1 MLKGIGVVMI
11 ELKETISSGNEMTKS
26 KRLLM
31 ALMLGSFAA
40 IGPLSLDMYLP
51 GLPTLAED
59 LKSSTSLAQLSLTAC
74 LLGLALGQIYLGPL
88 SDAKGRR
95 VPLIIS
101 LSIYCVSSLLCAFA
115 PSIELLLLLRFIQGI
130 AGAGGIV
137 ISRAIVRDLFSG
149 TDLTKF
155 FSMLMLV
162 NGAAPILAPVFGGQL
177 LQFTSWRGVFI
188 VICVLSVLMVAA
200 AFFGVK
206 ETLSPNH
213 RSAGGVTDTLRT
225 FGKLLKDRVFMGY
238 AFSQGFVSAAMF
250 AYISGSP
257 FVLQNIFGVSPQ
269 TFSLIFATNGM
280 GIIIASQVTGRL
292 AGKVKEEKL
301 LQIGLCLALF
311 GGSLLL
317 SSILLNI
324 GLAGILI
331 ALFFSVSSVGIVGT
345 TSFSLS
351 MQNQKKTAGSASA
364 LIGLLPF
371 ILGSLMA
378 PLVGLGSGD
387 SPLPMGIV
395 MVSCHGIAM
404 LAYLVL
410 ARRGLKGLA

>member
-1 MLKGIGVVMI
+1 MI
-11 ELKETISSGNEMTKS
+11 EMKDTILTGNQMTKS
-26 KRLLM
+26 NRLLL

-59 LKSSTSLAQLSLTAC
+59 LRSSTSLAQLSLTAC
-74 LLGLALGQIYLGPL
+74 LLGLAIGQIYLGPL

-95 VPLIIS
+95 TPLIVS
-101 LSIYCVSSLLCAFA
+101 LSVYGLSSLLCAFA
-115 PSIELLLLLRFIQGI
+115 PTIELLLLLRFIQGI

-188 VICVLSVLMVAA
+188 VIAILGVLMVGA
-200 AFFGVK
+200 AFFGIK
-206 ETLSPNH
+206 ETLSPNL
-213 RSAGGVTDTLRT
+213 RSEGGVNDTIRT
-225 FGKLLKDRVFMGY
+225 FGNLVKDRAFMGY
-238 AFSQGFVSAAMF
+238 ALSQGFISAAMF

-257 FVLQNIFGVSPQ
+257 FVLQNIYGVSPQ
-269 TFSLIFATNGM
+269 AFSVIFAMNGV
-280 GIIIASQVTGRL
+280 GIIIASQVAGKL
-292 AGKVKEEKL
+292 AGRVKEEKL
-301 LQIGLCLALF
+301 LQFGLCLALF
-311 GGSLLL
+311 GGVFLIASVFFE
-317 SSILLNI
+317 I

-331 ALFFSVSSVGIVGT
+331 ALFLSVSSVGIVGT
-345 TSFSLS
+345 TSFSLA

-387 SPLPMGIV
+387 SPMPMGIV
-395 MVSCHGIAM
+395 MVSCQAIAM
-404 LAYLVL
+404 LAYFML
-410 ARRGLKGLA
+410 ARRGLKQMA

>member
-1 MLKGIGVVMI
+1 MI

>member
-1 MLKGIGVVMI
+1 MI

-213 RSAGGVTDTLRT
+213 RSAGGVTNTLRT
-225 FGKLLKDRVFMGY
+225 FGNLLKDRVFMGY
-238 AFSQGFVSAAMF
+238 ALSQGFVSAAMF

-269 TFSLIFATNGM
+269 TFSLIFATNGI

-301 LQIGLCLALF
+301 LQLGLCLALL
-311 GGSLLL
+311 GGALLL
-317 SSILLNI
+317 SSILLEI

-395 MVSCHGIAM
+395 MVSCHVIAM
-404 LAYLVL
+404 LAYQVL
-410 ARRGLKGLA
+410 ARRGLKRLA

>member
-1 MLKGIGVVMI
+1 MI

-59 LKSSTSLAQLSLTAC
+59 LNSSTSLAQLSLTAC

-162 NGAAPILAPVFGGQL
+162 NGGCADFGSSFWRSAVTVHILAGSFHSHLCIKCAYGC
-177 LQFTSWRGVFI
+177 R
-188 VICVLSVLMVAA
+188 
-200 AFFGVK
+200 
-206 ETLSPNH
+206 
-213 RSAGGVTDTLRT
+213 
-225 FGKLLKDRVFMGY
+225 KD
-238 AFSQGFVSAAMF
+238 
-250 AYISGSP
+250 
-257 FVLQNIFGVSPQ
+257 
-269 TFSLIFATNGM
+269 
-280 GIIIASQVTGRL
+280 
-292 AGKVKEEKL
+292 
-301 LQIGLCLALF
+301 
-311 GGSLLL
+311 
-317 SSILLNI
+317 
-324 GLAGILI
+324 
-331 ALFFSVSSVGIVGT
+331 FSV
-345 TSFSLS
+345 
-351 MQNQKKTAGSASA
+351 
-364 LIGLLPF
+364 
-371 ILGSLMA
+371 
-378 PLVGLGSGD
+378 
-387 SPLPMGIV
+387 
-395 MVSCHGIAM
+395 
-404 LAYLVL
+404 
-410 ARRGLKGLA
+410 

>member
-1 MLKGIGVVMI
+1 MI

-115 PSIELLLLLRFIQGI
+115 PTIELLLLLRFIQGI

-188 VICVLSVLMVAA
+188 VICALSVLMVAA

-225 FGKLLKDRVFMGY
+225 FGNLLKDRVFMGY

-269 TFSLIFATNGM
+269 TFSLIFATNGI

-301 LQIGLCLALF
+301 LQLGLCLALF
-311 GGSLLL
+311 GGILLL
-317 SSILLNI
+317 SSILLEI

-395 MVSCHGIAM
+395 MVSCHVIAM

-410 ARRGLKGLA
+410 ARRGLKRLA

>member
-1 MLKGIGVVMI
+1 MI

-59 LKSSTSLAQLSLTAC
+59 LKSSASLAQLSLTAC

-225 FGKLLKDRVFMGY
+225 FGNLLKDRVFMGY

-292 AGKVKEEKL
+292 AGKIKEEKL

-311 GGSLLL
+311 GGILLL
-317 SSILLNI
+317 SSILLEI

-395 MVSCHGIAM
+395 MVSCHVIAM
-404 LAYLVL
+404 LAYLIL

>member
-1 MLKGIGVVMI
+1 MI

-188 VICVLSVLMVAA
+188 VICILSVLMVAA

-225 FGKLLKDRVFMGY
+225 FGNLLKDRVFMGY

-311 GGSLLL
+311 GGILLL
-317 SSILLNI
+317 SSILLEI

-395 MVSCHGIAM
+395 MVSCHAIAM

>member
-1 MLKGIGVVMI
+1 MI
-11 ELKETISSGNEMTKS
+11 EMKETISSGNEMTKS

-95 VPLIIS
+95 SPLIIS
-101 LSIYCVSSLLCAFA
+101 LSIYCISSLLCAFA
-115 PSIELLLLLRFIQGI
+115 PTIELLLLLRFIQGI

-188 VICVLSVLMVAA
+188 VISVLSIIMVAA
-200 AFFGVK
+200 AFFGIK
-206 ETLSPNH
+206 ETLSSNH
-213 RSAGGVTDTLRT
+213 RSAGGVNDTIRT
-225 FGKLLKDRVFMGY
+225 FGNLLKDRVFMGY
-238 AFSQGFVSAAMF
+238 AFAQGFISAAMF

-257 FVLQNIFGVSPQ
+257 FVLQNIYGVSPQ
-269 TFSLIFATNGM
+269 TFSLIFAINGV
-280 GIIIASQVTGRL
+280 GIIIASQVAGKL
-292 AGKVKEEKL
+292 AGKVKEERL
-301 LQIGLCLALF
+301 LQMGLCLALF
-311 GGSLLL
+311 GGILLL
-317 SSILLNI
+317 ASVLLEM
-324 GLAGILI
+324 GLAGILP
-331 ALFFSVSSVGIVGT
+331 ALFLSVSSVGIVGT
-345 TSFSLS
+345 TSFSLA

-378 PLVGLGSGD
+378 PLVGLGSGE

-395 MVSCHGIAM
+395 MVSCHVIAM
-404 LAYLVL
+404 CAYLLL
-410 ARRGLKGLA
+410 ARRGLRRVA

>member
-1 MLKGIGVVMI
+1 M
-11 ELKETISSGNEMTKS
+11 KETILSGNEMTKS
-26 KRLLM
+26 KRRLL
-31 ALMLGSFAA
+31 ALMLGCFAA

-95 VPLIIS
+95 VPLILS
-101 LSIYCVSSLLCAFA
+101 LSVYGLSSLLCAFA
-115 PSIELLLLLRFIQGI
+115 PTIELLLLLRFIQGI

-188 VICVLSVLMVAA
+188 VITILGGLMVTA
-200 AFFGVK
+200 AFFGIK
-206 ETLSPNH
+206 ETLPPNL
-213 RSAGGVTDTLRT
+213 RSAGGVNDTIRT
-225 FGKLLKDRVFMGY
+225 FGKLVGDRVFMGY
-238 AFSQGFVSAAMF
+238 AFSQGFISAAMF

-257 FVLQNIFGVSPQ
+257 FVLQNIYGVSPQ
-269 TFSLIFATNGM
+269 TFSLIFAMNGV
-280 GIIIASQVTGRL
+280 GIIITSQVAGKL
-292 AGKVKEEKL
+292 AGRVKEEKL
-301 LQIGLCLALF
+301 LQIGLSLALF
-311 GGSLLL
+311 GGVFLITSVFFEF
-317 SSILLNI
+317 
-324 GLAGILI
+324 GLAGIVL
-331 ALFFSVSSVGIVGT
+331 ALFVSVSSVGIVGT
-345 TSFSLS
+345 TSFSLA

-395 MVSCHGIAM
+395 MVSCHIIAM
-404 LAYLVL
+404 LAYFML
-410 ARRGLKGLA
+410 ARRGLSQGA

>member
-1 MLKGIGVVMI
+1 MKD
-11 ELKETISSGNEMTKS
+11 TILTGNQMTKS
-26 KRLLM
+26 NRLLL

-59 LKSSTSLAQLSLTAC
+59 LRSSTSLAQLSLTAC
-74 LLGLALGQIYLGPL
+74 LLGLAIGQIYLGPL

-95 VPLIIS
+95 TPLIVS
-101 LSIYCVSSLLCAFA
+101 LSVYGLSSLLCAFA
-115 PSIELLLLLRFIQGI
+115 PTIELLLLLRFIQGI

-188 VICVLSVLMVAA
+188 VIAILGVLMVGA
-200 AFFGVK
+200 AFFGIK
-206 ETLSPNH
+206 ETLSPNL
-213 RSAGGVTDTLRT
+213 RSEGGVNDTIRT
-225 FGKLLKDRVFMGY
+225 FGNLVKDRAFMGY
-238 AFSQGFVSAAMF
+238 ALSQGFISAAMF

-257 FVLQNIFGVSPQ
+257 FVLQNIYGVSPQ
-269 TFSLIFATNGM
+269 AFSVIFAMNGV
-280 GIIIASQVTGRL
+280 GIIIASQVAGKL
-292 AGKVKEEKL
+292 AGRVKEEKL
-301 LQIGLCLALF
+301 LQFGLCLALF
-311 GGSLLL
+311 GGVFLIASVFFE
-317 SSILLNI
+317 I

-331 ALFFSVSSVGIVGT
+331 ALFLSVSSVGIVGT
-345 TSFSLS
+345 TSFSLA

-387 SPLPMGIV
+387 SPMPMGIV
-395 MVSCHGIAM
+395 MVSCQAIAM
-404 LAYLVL
+404 LAYFML
-410 ARRGLKGLA
+410 ARRGLKQMA

>member
-1 MLKGIGVVMI
+1 MI
-11 ELKETISSGNEMTKS
+11 ELKETISTGNEMTKS

-95 VPLIIS
+95 IPLIIS

-115 PSIELLLLLRFIQGI
+115 PTIELLLLLRFIQGI

-188 VICVLSVLMVAA
+188 VICALSVLMVAA

-225 FGKLLKDRVFMGY
+225 FGNLLKDRVFMGY

-269 TFSLIFATNGM
+269 TFSLIFATNGI

-301 LQIGLCLALF
+301 LQLGLCLALF
-311 GGSLLL
+311 GGILLL
-317 SSILLNI
+317 SSILLEI

-345 TSFSLS
+345 ISFSLS

-387 SPLPMGIV
+387 SPLSMGIV
-395 MVSCHGIAM
+395 MVSCHVIAM

-410 ARRGLKGLA
+410 ARRGLKRLA

>member
-1 MLKGIGVVMI
+1 M
-11 ELKETISSGNEMTKS
+11 KETILSGNEMTKS
-26 KRLLM
+26 KRLLL
-31 ALMLGSFAA
+31 ALMLGCFAA

-95 VPLIIS
+95 VPLILS
-101 LSIYCVSSLLCAFA
+101 LSVYGLSSLLCAFA
-115 PSIELLLLLRFIQGI
+115 PTIELLLLLRFIQGI

-188 VICVLSVLMVAA
+188 VITILGGLMIAA
-200 AFFGVK
+200 AFFGIK
-206 ETLSPNH
+206 ETLPPNL
-213 RSAGGVTDTLRT
+213 RSAGGVNDTIRT
-225 FGKLLKDRVFMGY
+225 FGKLVGDRVFMGY
-238 AFSQGFVSAAMF
+238 AFSQGFISAAMF

-257 FVLQNIFGVSPQ
+257 FVLQNIYGVSPQ
-269 TFSLIFATNGM
+269 TFSLIFAMNGV
-280 GIIIASQVTGRL
+280 GIIITSQVAGKL
-292 AGKVKEEKL
+292 AGRVKEEKL
-301 LQIGLCLALF
+301 LQIGLSLALF
-311 GGSLLL
+311 GGVFLITSVFFEF
-317 SSILLNI
+317 
-324 GLAGILI
+324 GLAGIVL
-331 ALFFSVSSVGIVGT
+331 ALFVSVSSVGIVGT
-345 TSFSLS
+345 TSFSLA

-395 MVSCHGIAM
+395 MVSCHIIAM
-404 LAYLVL
+404 LAYFML
-410 ARRGLKGLA
+410 ARRGLSQGA

>member
-1 MLKGIGVVMI
+1 MI

-115 PSIELLLLLRFIQGI
+115 PTIELLLLLRFIQGI

-188 VICVLSVLMVAA
+188 VICALSVLMVAA

-225 FGKLLKDRVFMGY
+225 FGNLLKDRVFMGY

-269 TFSLIFATNGM
+269 TFSLIFATNGI

-301 LQIGLCLALF
+301 LQLGLCLALF
-311 GGSLLL
+311 GGILLL
-317 SSILLNI
+317 SSILLEI

-351 MQNQKKTAGSASA
+351 MHNQKKTAGSASA

-395 MVSCHGIAM
+395 MVSCHVIAM

-410 ARRGLKGLA
+410 ARRGLKRLA